1 MTTALQTKPTL
12 TIDFYP
18 FGIILHRRL
27 EDGGMTEYAVSP
39 AQLAEALAVKVKFET
54 GLLTGNTLYIASEGI
69 RKVVIDYRSP
79 QKTALWL
86 DGSEAPL
93 TIPLPG
99 LLLSRVTTANES
111 PQYGIYAV
119 SNRPDTLDVPLFH
132 APLPNIGMGNASA
145 ICWGNVRKVS
155 RESLLQNRLDEDW
168 KLLLGSVFTNH
179 SVGGKSKL
187 YRDDIR
193 KQFVALEK
201 RKARKYPVSDLMATK
216 LTFGQWLEKLL

>member
-1 MTTALQTKPTL
+1 
-12 TIDFYP
+12 
-18 FGIILHRRL
+18 
-27 EDGGMTEYAVSP
+27 MTEYAVSP
-39 AQLAEALAVKVKFET
+39 TQLAEALAVKVKFET

-69 RKVVIDYRSP
+69 RKVILEYRPP

-99 LLLSRVTTANES
+99 FLLSRVTTANES

-119 SNRPDTLDVPLFH
+119 RNRPDTLDVPLFH
-132 APLPNIGMGNASA
+132 APLPNVGMGSASS
-145 ICWGNVRKVS
+145 ICWGNVRKAS
-155 RESLLQNRLDEDW
+155 GAALLQNRLDEDW

-201 RKARKYPVSDLMATK
+201 RKARKYPVSDLIAAK
-216 LTFGQWLEKLL
+216 VTFGQWLEKLL